1 MKLTILGCFSASPT
15 KDSFPSAQI
24 LEIGGL
30 NVLIDCGEGTQI
42 QLRKYGIKFNSIE
55 HIFISHLHGDHF
67 FGLPGLISTFRLLG
81 RTKPLNIYGPIGIKK
96 AITLMLKLGNS
107 WTNYDLRFTELNSLN
122 SVNLLEKKKF
132 SVHTIPLNHR
142 VYTNGFLFK
151 EFKKERKLLVDKVLK
166 FKIDKTQLR
175 GIKMGKDGVMSNGE
189 IISNSDL
196 TEPKPSDITYAYC
209 SDTCFYPEIIP
220 LIKKC
225 DVLYHESTFLDS
237 HLELANKTKHS
248 TAKQAAEIAKLAH
261 VKKLILGHF
270 SSRHKNL
277 NDFKSEAIKVFGN
290 SELASDGKVFDF

>member
-30 NVLIDCGEGTQI
+30 NILIDCGEGTQI

-151 EFKKERKLLVDKVLK
+151 EFKKERKLLIDKVLK

>member
-151 EFKKERKLLVDKVLK
+151 EFKKERKLLIDKVLK

>member
-122 SVNLLEKKKF
+122 SVNLLEKKNF

-189 IISNSDL
+189 IISNRDL

-290 SELASDGKVFDF
+290 LELASDGKVFDF